1 MQMLGVSSTT
11 IKRWTAEGRLP
22 YVRTAGGHRRFHRVD
37 VEHLLNEHAAA
48 EDELGEAAAT
58 WVDWLRHEDVAFIRA
73 QVECLIDEHDSW
85 FAAADFLDQVSAHI
99 QYRWADSEFSIVD
112 QNIARAKL
120 LQALI
125 AVATEFRPADDSLAC
140 LLATLAD
147 EPEPLS
153 LVLTQL
159 CLRSEGIDAL
169 WVGRE
174 VPVADL
180 VQYIRNMNGE
190 PQVLAVSAS
199 HKRLD
204 NIFLIKA
211 CHDIAAACR
220 ELGWELLV
228 GGKGAW
234 PENLNYGHRF
244 HTFAGLKAKV
254 DTLTRLN

>member
-1 MQMLGVSSTT
+1 MLGVSSTT
-11 IKRWTAEGRLP
+11 IKRWAAEGRLP
-22 YVRTAGGHRRFHRVD
+22 YVRTAGGHRRFSRVD
-37 VEHLLNEHAAA
+37 VERLLNKHAAA

-58 WVDWLRHEDVAFIRA
+58 WVDWLRHEDVAFIRT
-73 QVECLIDEHDSW
+73 QVERLIDEHDSW

-99 QYRWADSEFSIVD
+99 RDRWADSEFSIVE

-125 AVATEFRPADDSLAC
+125 AVATEFRPADDSLSC
-140 LLATLAD
+140 LLAALAD

-169 WVGRE
+169 WVGGE

-180 VQYIRNMNGE
+180 VQHMRELKGE
-190 PQVLAVSAS
+190 PQVLALATSRGQS
-199 HKRLD
+199 D
-204 NIFLIKA
+204 NIFLLKA
-211 CHDIAAACR
+211 CNDIAEACR

-228 GGKGAW
+228 SGKGAW
-234 PENLNYGHRF
+234 PGNLDYGHRF
-244 HTFAGLKAKV
+244 HTFTDLKAKV
-254 DTLTRLN
+254 DTLARLN